1 MAEQMS
7 AEVESEFRELSSQPD
22 RIGHPCLWQTH
33 KVVIGVGR
41 RNVEKAVSWCQDAVL
56 GG

>member
-41 RNVEKAVSWCQDAVL
+41 RNVEKAVS
-56 GG
+56 